1 MNWKWRRDQEL
12 SISSPIYCELSILPS
27 LHTLIVGVCLKCFS
41 EFSNMWGSFA
51 FSIDLSKKDQILDI
65 VQGW

>member
-1 MNWKWRRDQEL
+1 
-12 SISSPIYCELSILPS
+12 
-27 LHTLIVGVCLKCFS
+27 VGVCLKCFS

-51 FSIDLSKKDQILDI
+51 FSIDLSKKDI

>member
-1 MNWKWRRDQEL
+1 M
-12 SISSPIYCELSILPS
+12 SYLPS
-27 LHTLIVGVCLKCFS
+27 LYTLIVGVCLKYFS

-51 FSIDLSKKDQILDI
+51 FSIDPSEKDQIVDI